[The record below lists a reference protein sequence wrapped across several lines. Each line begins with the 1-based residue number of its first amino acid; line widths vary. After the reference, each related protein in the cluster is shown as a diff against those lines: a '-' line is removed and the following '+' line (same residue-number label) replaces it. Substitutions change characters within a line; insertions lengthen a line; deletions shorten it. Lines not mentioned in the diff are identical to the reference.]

1 MGAHQGDIRRNLGF
15 SRDTLRLY
23 EKRGIITPAIDPEN
37 GYRSYDDWQVN
48 LLWEAKMYQGIGFS
62 LDEVATIEQKDS
74 LKDLEEDLAGCI
86 EAKEH
91 DIRMEELHLAAARH
105 EMQEVRAIAQWRE
118 GKHPAF
124 WIEENPSRRFIAERR
139 DHELLEGASPEAL
152 SYVMRCWGCLA
163 ATFWFPDLSDGSY
176 FWGFTQ
182 ESEIFEELGG
192 PKAGRFLF
200 TLPQGRCLASFV
212 DAGDRGGFGLEL
224 FCGLVEEAR
233 RRGLAVEG
241 SIGGELICRTHEEDG
256 YHRFI
261 HAWLPLEEEA

>member
-48 LLWEAKMYQGIGFS
+48 LLWEAKMYQGVGFS
-62 LDEVATIEQKDS
+62 LDEVAKIEQIDS
-74 LKDLEEDLAGCI
+74 LQDLEGDLAGRI
-86 EAKEH
+86 EAQERKL
-91 DIRMEELHLAAARH
+91 RMGELRLATARH
-105 EMQEVRAIAQWRE
+105 EMQEVRAIAAWRE
-118 GKHPAF
+118 GRQPSF
-124 WIEENPSRRFIAERR
+124 WIEERTPQRFIAERAGQ
-139 DHELLEGASPEAL
+139 ELFEGASQEAL
-152 SYVMRCWGCLA
+152 SYVNCCWGCLA

-182 ESEIFEELGG
+182 ESKIYEELGG
-192 PKAGRFLF
+192 PKAGPYLF
-200 TLPQGRCLASFV
+200 TLPRARCLAGFV
-212 DAGDRGGFGLEL
+212 DAGDRGGFCPEL
-224 FCGLVEEAR
+224 FSGFVAEAK
-233 RRGLAVEG
+233 RRGLAAQG